1 MHLGLLEDRNA
12 RCTCPHVLFRDHQ
25 STNIPSAMKARLAAS
40 AESID
45 MVAVNENQHFCLL
58 VMMMKRSVI
67 AHNPLPGTTG
77 AWRHVLSH

>member
-1 MHLGLLEDRNA
+1 
-12 RCTCPHVLFRDHQ
+12 
-25 STNIPSAMKARLAAS
+25 MKARLAAS